1 MFQTTDQPFS
11 ISERLPDIFSSKINN
26 NQNPSSQSIEK
37 RNQVIDDY
45 LKSLDQKGTKKNELS
60 VTSSEDEKDPFS
72 SKAIQNLKPIKK
84 QKNKLIL
91 PNFKKR
97 ERLKKEK
104 ASRNNTS
111 IPKNKTLNDDTPKKI
126 KKMPKNKNLS
136 DNNITNKIISEKS
149 SYMGKIKNMNKKN
162 IKQNSKWTTSSSTYN
177 DYINFAKNWNYNL
190 NKMKSKNNFKLSQIN
205 NGTNAKTMI
214 KFQERSQSHIKQS
227 YNLYKD
233 NINSLFNNKT
243 IIDPKKLLINTK
255 VKYNTGQTKI
265 ISYNN
270 AGINNNNLYNNI
282 NKIERSK
289 KRNFTAKIIKNKIS
303 IKENKKLN
311 NYRINS
317 TINDKHH
324 KYEKLIQ
331 EKNNPYGLHWI
342 NKILKKNAT
351 EKASI
356 SKAFINGVPI
366 IKLKG
371 KASLS
376 KREMKK
382 RLTEIERRKKMEENK
397 YNNIINA
404 EAKLSKQELDEEYN
418 IPNEILNQFNKNTKN
433 FFKGK
438 KDIIE
443 QPEEED
449 QINEQE

>member
-1 MFQTTDQPFS
+1 
-11 ISERLPDIFSSKINN
+11 
-26 NQNPSSQSIEK
+26 
-37 RNQVIDDY
+37 
-45 LKSLDQKGTKKNELS
+45 
-60 VTSSEDEKDPFS
+60 
-72 SKAIQNLKPIKK
+72 
-84 QKNKLIL
+84 
-91 PNFKKR
+91 
-97 ERLKKEK
+97 
-104 ASRNNTS
+104 
-111 IPKNKTLNDDTPKKI
+111 
-126 KKMPKNKNLS
+126 
-136 DNNITNKIISEKS
+136 
-149 SYMGKIKNMNKKN
+149 
-162 IKQNSKWTTSSSTYN
+162 
-177 DYINFAKNWNYNL
+177 
-190 NKMKSKNNFKLSQIN
+190 
-205 NGTNAKTMI
+205 MI

-270 AGINNNNLYNNI
+270 AGINTNNLYNNI

-331 EKNNPYGLHWI
+331 EKNNPYGLYWI
-342 NKILKKNAT
+342 NKILKKKAT
-351 EKASI
+351 EEASI

-404 EAKLSKQELDEEYN
+404 EAKLNKQELDEEYN

-433 FFKGK
+433 FFKAK

>member
-84 QKNKLIL
+84 PKNKLIL

-270 AGINNNNLYNNI
+270 AGINTNNLYNNI

-324 KYEKLIQ
+324 KYEKIIQ

-418 IPNEILNQFNKNTKN
+418 IPNEILDQFNKNTKN
-433 FFKGK
+433 FFKAK

>member
-1 MFQTTDQPFS
+1 M
-11 ISERLPDIFSSKINN
+11 
-26 NQNPSSQSIEK
+26 
-37 RNQVIDDY
+37 
-45 LKSLDQKGTKKNELS
+45 
-60 VTSSEDEKDPFS
+60 
-72 SKAIQNLKPIKK
+72 
-84 QKNKLIL
+84 
-91 PNFKKR
+91 
-97 ERLKKEK
+97 
-104 ASRNNTS
+104 
-111 IPKNKTLNDDTPKKI
+111 
-126 KKMPKNKNLS
+126 
-136 DNNITNKIISEKS
+136 DN
-149 SYMGKIKNMNKKN
+149 
-162 IKQNSKWTTSSSTYN
+162 YN

-190 NKMKSKNNFKLSQIN
+190 NKFKNKNKFKLSQIS
-205 NGTNAKTMI
+205 TNTKIMI
-214 KFQERSQSHIKQS
+214 NFQERSKSHIKQS

-233 NINSLFNNKT
+233 SINSLFNNKT
-243 IIDPKKLLINTK
+243 IIDPKKLMINTK
-255 VKYNTGQTKI
+255 VKYNTGQAKI
-265 ISYNN
+265 NSYND
-270 AGINNNNLYNNI
+270 AGINTNNLYNNI

-351 EKASI
+351 EKASL
-356 SKAFINGVPI
+356 SKEFINGVPI

-371 KASLS
+371 KGSLS

-443 QPEEED
+443 QPDEED
-449 QINEQE
+449 QTNE

>member
-1 MFQTTDQPFS
+1 
-11 ISERLPDIFSSKINN
+11 
-26 NQNPSSQSIEK
+26 
-37 RNQVIDDY
+37 
-45 LKSLDQKGTKKNELS
+45 
-60 VTSSEDEKDPFS
+60 
-72 SKAIQNLKPIKK
+72 
-84 QKNKLIL
+84 
-91 PNFKKR
+91 
-97 ERLKKEK
+97 
-104 ASRNNTS
+104 
-111 IPKNKTLNDDTPKKI
+111 
-126 KKMPKNKNLS
+126 MPKNKNLS

-205 NGTNAKTMI
+205 NSTNAKTMI

-270 AGINNNNLYNNI
+270 AGINTNNLYNNI

-324 KYEKLIQ
+324 KYEKIIQ

-404 EAKLSKQELDEEYN
+404 EAKLNKQELDEEYN

-433 FFKGK
+433 FFKAK

>member
-1 MFQTTDQPFS
+1 MVYDCEATDT
-11 ISERLPDIFSSKINN
+11 IAG
-26 NQNPSSQSIEK
+26 NQ
-37 RNQVIDDY
+37 
-45 LKSLDQKGTKKNELS
+45 
-60 VTSSEDEKDPFS
+60 
-72 SKAIQNLKPIKK
+72 
-84 QKNKLIL
+84 
-91 PNFKKR
+91 
-97 ERLKKEK
+97 
-104 ASRNNTS
+104 
-111 IPKNKTLNDDTPKKI
+111 
-126 KKMPKNKNLS
+126 
-136 DNNITNKIISEKS
+136 
-149 SYMGKIKNMNKKN
+149 
-162 IKQNSKWTTSSSTYN
+162 
-177 DYINFAKNWNYNL
+177 
-190 NKMKSKNNFKLSQIN
+190 
-205 NGTNAKTMI
+205 
-214 KFQERSQSHIKQS
+214 QERSKSNIKQS

-270 AGINNNNLYNNI
+270 AGINNNNNLYNNI

-331 EKNNPYGLHWI
+331 EKNNPYGLYWI

-404 EAKLSKQELDEEYN
+404 EAKLNKQELDEEYN